1 MSYDDFCVLTPEQF
15 GHVCRQW
22 NEVEDMR
29 QRQEWERIRMLAT
42 ITVQPHSRK
51 RLHPRTLLPLPWD
64 GRSSKNKA
72 PLPPR
77 EQRRKRFEQL
87 MAQKSEW

>member
-1 MSYDDFCVLTPEQF
+1 MSYDDFCRLSIEQF
-15 GHVCRQW
+15 DHVCRQW
-22 NEVEDMR
+22 HEVEDSR
-29 QRQEWERIRMLAT
+29 QRQHWERIRMLAT
-42 ITVQPHSRK
+42 ITVQPHSKK

-64 GRSSKNKA
+64 GRSSAANKA

-87 MAQKSEW
+87 MKTMG